1 MRALMGF
8 GEAGFTSI
16 APTVLGDL
24 YSPEDRT
31 VVLALFYYA
40 IPVGRYEQ
48 RLKTYAYFG
57 HSRITTK
64 RQNELFL
71 RFG

>member
-40 IPVGRYEQ
+40 IPVGRYEH
-48 RLKTYAYFG
+48 RPHG
-57 HSRITTK
+57 
-64 RQNELFL
+64 RQLANFRKQVKGLVA
-71 RFG
+71 R

>member
-8 GEAGFTSI
+8 GEAGFTLI

-24 YSPEDRT
+24 YKPKDRT

-40 IPVGRYEQ
+40 IPIGRYM
-48 RLKTYAYFG
+48 LNT
-57 HSRITTK
+57 
-64 RQNELFL
+64 
-71 RFG
+71 

>member
-40 IPVGRYEQ
+40 IPVGRYREP
-48 RLKTYAYFG
+48 LKNA
-57 HSRITTK
+57 S
-64 RQNELFL
+64 QVV
-71 RFG
+71 

>member
-40 IPVGRYEQ
+40 IPVGRWVQLFTQPSSLSQ
-48 RLKTYAYFG
+48 RWGSGKFLLKRNF
-57 HSRITTK
+57 
-64 RQNELFL
+64 
-71 RFG
+71 